1 MPFQRELYSSNEKSF
16 GYSFTDM
23 PIQGVPGTIN
33 ADLMRE
39 VVGVD
44 VTKVDRR
51 VGGKPIDNM
60 TVPFNPIDPIYFQ
73 SSK

>member
-1 MPFQRELYSSNEKSF
+1 MVFQRELYSSNEKSF
-16 GYSFTDM
+16 GYSFQDM
-23 PIQGVPGTIN
+23 PIRGPPGTIN
-33 ADLMRE
+33 ADLMLA

-44 VTKVDRR
+44 ITKENRQ

-73 SSK
+73 SGQ